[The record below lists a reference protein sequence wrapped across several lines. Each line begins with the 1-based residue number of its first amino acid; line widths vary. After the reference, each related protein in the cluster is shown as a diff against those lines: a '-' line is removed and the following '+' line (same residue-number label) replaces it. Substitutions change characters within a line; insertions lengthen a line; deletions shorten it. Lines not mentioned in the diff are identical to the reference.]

1 MTKTS
6 GIVSFVAEAAVF
18 PSGLADTGL
27 EPSDGARACRA
38 QVRAHAAPQPCQA
51 TFDGARLTA
60 VLDQP
65 VSGVAAGQGLVLYDG
80 DRVLAAGRIASAA

>member
-1 MTKTS
+1 MST
-6 GIVSFVAEAAVF
+6 VVAESAVF

-27 EPSDGARACRA
+27 AQGGAGRVCRA
-38 QVRAHAAPQPCQA
+38 QVRAHAAPVPCRA
-51 TFDGARLTA
+51 TYDGTRLTA
-60 VLDQP
+60 VLGEP